1 MSSAAT
7 ILSGPRRMATAKPPS
22 DMPMAMPKLASIP
35 TLPTS
40 KAARGPVTRIVWCLL
55 ISLFSPAAFPA
66 ANGAPSAASAPA
78 SATLAPPPRSGFDFM
93 TPAVQAMQRS
103 DAQNPAMLWVAQ
115 GSELWKAAPG
125 NGKPACAGCH
135 TGGMAGVSARYPA
148 FSEALKRPVTLLQQ
162 INHCRTTRQDQPAWR
177 HDSEALLSLAA
188 FIGQQSRGQPIQPP
202 QDARLVPWQQAGE
215 ALYRMRMG
223 QLNLSCAHCHEARAG
238 LKLAGAVIPSG
249 LATGYPIYRLEWQGM
264 GSLPRRLLNCT
275 TGVRAAPLSEDELTQ
290 VELYLMQRGRGL
302 PVETPAVRP

>member
-1 MSSAAT
+1 MSVAVPA
-7 ILSGPRRMATAKPPS
+7 
-22 DMPMAMPKLASIP
+22 
-35 TLPTS
+35 LPTS
-40 KAARGPVTRIVWCLL
+40 GAARGRVPRIAWCLL
-55 ISLFSPAAFPA
+55 VSIFSPAAFPA
-66 ANGAPSAASAPA
+66 ANGPPFAASAPA
-78 SATLAPPPRSGFDFM
+78 SAALAPPQRSGFDFM

-115 GSELWKAAPG
+115 GSELWKASPG
-125 NGKPACAGCH
+125 PHRPACAACH

-148 FSEALKRPVTLLQQ
+148 FSDELKRPVTLPQQ

-188 FIGQQSRGQPIQPP
+188 YLGQQSRGRPIQPP
-202 QDARLVPWQQAGE
+202 QDPRLVPWQQAGE
-215 ALYRMRMG
+215 ALYRLRMG
-223 QLNLSCAHCHEARAG
+223 QLNLSCAQCHEERAG

-302 PVETPAVRP
+302 AVETPAVRP